1 MNKNNLNDFKD
12 LFGDSVPS
20 TTQQGLEVTL
30 EQLSVQGV
38 QGLRIRGE
46 YVKGENEEYAE
57 DEYEKK
63 ELQTSYL
70 DHEYDKNR
78 RLHKKALE
86 NNDVEPVVEK
96 EVEDGNN

>member
-1 MNKNNLNDFKD
+1 MNKNNLNYFKD

-30 EQLSVQGV
+30 EQLSAQGV
-38 QGLRIRGE
+38 QGLRMRGD
-46 YVKGENEEYAE
+46 YVEGENDEYAE
-57 DEYEKK
+57 DEYEKM

-70 DHEYDKNR
+70 DYEYDKNR
-78 RLHKKALE
+78 RKEKKASE
-86 NNDVEPVVEK
+86 NNNVEPVVEK